1 MRHREAF
8 SHITMSV
15 KEGIIRTAV
24 ATAGVQIR
32 ESPTI
37 DTPSPD
43 VCFLCQTGKIQSPMH
58 QVCALCDNHLTS
70 DDALTQ
76 DLSFRAIPDKSGS
89 KLQAW
94 ADGRPVAL
102 PTSVLTASA
111 YTPVSNHDIASI
123 GLDLAIIAGGS
134 RTEAQRG
141 IPARSA
147 LLLDI
152 ISYAENAAE
161 LCEIRVCTST
171 KKLMPEVEAA
181 FRARRQM
188 LGPPPTRIGLHSIE
202 SCLNAAAEVIKRGER
217 SLPSI
222 DLAALR
228 HTVAEPHTLPVT
240 RSGVVVDSTVDPYA
254 NASAHTWIQDTS
266 AFKFHQIRVHV
277 FAPRHLH
284 WRLVRQRVLIKH
296 ATLLHKEEQIANFGR
311 VRLST
316 LSNPSFVG
324 RTRHLLFQAL
334 AQLRQ
339 RLLQRRRRDN
349 VARAISRTEEP
360 DVAVVRESPNGLQP
374 TLSVARDDADAI
386 MTEATTDLEGSVTN
400 LKPRH
405 TCAVINLLWRDLL
418 CILTTECRYLM
429 ALASLGLAWLGRD

>member
-1 MRHREAF
+1 MASTFDTGTIGDTPGNEDELDTSAELTTERAKPQSSHWGHAPNSADPVRDHLSHLQHDMQASDMPPRVPWDSTIAEAAHRLRVTQVIAEIRPELIADEFNEEHFAREWPIYAPTSFGLNYLLDTYGLSEAHITDTRVAEIDSTFLKTLGYPDMRHREAF

-58 QVCALCDNHLTS
+58 LVCALCDNHLTS

-222 DLAALR
+222 AVAAL
-228 HTVAEPHTLPVT
+228 
-240 RSGVVVDSTVDPYA
+240 
-254 NASAHTWIQDTS
+254 
-266 AFKFHQIRVHV
+266 
-277 FAPRHLH
+277 
-284 WRLVRQRVLIKH
+284 
-296 ATLLHKEEQIANFGR
+296 
-311 VRLST
+311 
-316 LSNPSFVG
+316 
-324 RTRHLLFQAL
+324 
-334 AQLRQ
+334 
-339 RLLQRRRRDN
+339 
-349 VARAISRTEEP
+349 
-360 DVAVVRESPNGLQP
+360 
-374 TLSVARDDADAI
+374 
-386 MTEATTDLEGSVTN
+386 
-400 LKPRH
+400 
-405 TCAVINLLWRDLL
+405 
-418 CILTTECRYLM
+418 
-429 ALASLGLAWLGRD
+429 